1 MSNFDVFPLL
11 VSSFQTFEG
20 INEQKYDY
28 QFLSPIS
35 KIEINPQGCAIWV
48 LR

>member
-1 MSNFDVFPLL
+1 MSNFGVFPLL
-11 VSSFQTFEG
+11 VSSFLAFEG

-35 KIEINPQGCAIWV
+35 RIEINLQGSAI
-48 LR
+48 